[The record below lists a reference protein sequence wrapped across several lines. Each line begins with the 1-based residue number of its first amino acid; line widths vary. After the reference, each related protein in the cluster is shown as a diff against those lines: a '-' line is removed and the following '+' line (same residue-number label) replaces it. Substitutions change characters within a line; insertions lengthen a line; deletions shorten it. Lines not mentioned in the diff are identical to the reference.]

1 MFNKEFSRD
10 FIKAVANGERLD
22 EVKKLSPVQSMQLGL
37 AVRQLEE
44 EQGVFRDKVQYDDA
58 TITKFIKDRNK

>member
-22 EVKKLSPVQSMQLGL
+22 EVKDLSPVQSMQLGL

-58 TITKFIKDRNK
+58 AITKFIKDRNK